1 MTVLSSRWHS
11 CLPAFV
17 CFLITVFLNDNRAH
31 LRHLFAHSWWKT
43 SLTNHKEPTA
53 LLLML
58 LLWVLK
64 DQKGNDHTIIPS
76 CGMMEWFLHHSSC
89 PWSRRWFY
97 LGVAMEA
104 TKNYWV
110 KKLFIFWCIYNHLKT
125 CATTCQFPSANHSSC
140 LSYALQGE
148 GDSTRAVRSPPTRPF
163 RAACWTSTCLA
174 ALGSVHTQVLATWG
188 RVAHTA
194 HLTHRYMLCTNS
206 LDSTMLLPCT
216 STWLLRNSTYLTI
229 LHLGF

>member
-148 GDSTRAVRSPPTRPF
+148 GDSTRAVRSPPTRPVQS
-163 RAACWTSTCLA
+163 CVLDEYMS
-174 ALGSVHTQVLATWG
+174 GSSRLSSHPSVSHMGKSGPYSPPHTQVYAL
-188 RVAHTA
+188 
-194 HLTHRYMLCTNS
+194 YKQ
-206 LDSTMLLPCT
+206 
-216 STWLLRNSTYLTI
+216 
-229 LHLGF
+229 LG